1 MADGEQYSFE
11 PTVAISSGSAKKAKL
26 NSIAAWCAAA
36 NDLNQYFQYDLG
48 SVKQVSGIA
57 IQGNQGGTEWV
68 KSFKVQYG
76 QSSSAL
82 TTYLEGGIQK
92 VCRPI

>member
-11 PTVAISSGSAKKAKL
+11 PTVAVSSGSLTEAKL
-26 NSIAAWCAAA
+26 NSMAAWCAATD
-36 NDLNQYFQYDLG
+36 NVNQYFQYDLG

-57 IQGNQGGTEWV
+57 IQGNRGLTDWV